1 MRVIAGK
8 YKGRNII
15 SPSHGEVRPTTDM
28 VKGSLF
34 SILESR
40 GVVNNASCLDIFCGS
55 GALGIEA
62 LSRGADSCVFLDKDT
77 FNAQKNL
84 DKIGISQRMI
94 RADFKQGLRLLRG
107 EKFDI
112 IFCDPP
118 YKTDFGEA
126 ALGLVFRYGLLAD
139 DGIIIIEHNR
149 EKRLINAPND
159 CIIDRREF
167 GITALEIITRGK
179 HEGDNSGSV

>member
-15 SPSHGEVRPTTDM
+15 SPSRGEVRPTTDM

-40 GVVNNASCLDIFCGS
+40 TALEGARCLDIFCGS

-62 LSRGADSCVFLDKDT
+62 LSRGAESCVFLDKDT
-77 FNAQKNL
+77 VNAQKNL
-84 DKIGISQRMI
+84 DKIGISPRMV
-94 RADFKQGLRLLRG
+94 RADYVKGLRLLRG

-118 YKTDFGEA
+118 YKTDFGED
-126 ALGLVFRYGLLAD
+126 ALRLVFKYALLAD
-139 DGIIIIEHNR
+139 GGIIIIEHNR

-167 GITALEIITRGK
+167 GITALEIITRGNS
-179 HEGDNSGSV
+179 ESDNSGIV

>member
-8 YKGRNII
+8 YKGRNIT
-15 SPSHGEVRPTTDM
+15 SPSRGEVRPTTDM

-40 GVVNNASCLDIFCGS
+40 RGVVGANCLDVFCGS

-62 LSRGADSCVFLDKDT
+62 LSRGAASCVFLDKDT
-77 FNAQKNL
+77 YNAKINL
-84 DKIGISQRMI
+84 DKIGISPRMI
-94 RADFKQGLRLLRG
+94 RADFKQGLRLLRD

-118 YKTDFGEA
+118 YKTNFGDVTLE
-126 ALGLVFRYGLLAD
+126 LVFRYGLLSD

-149 EKRLINAPND
+149 ENRLIKPPNN

-167 GITALEIITRGK
+167 GITALDIISRGDS
-179 HEGDNSGSV
+179 ESDIRGGV